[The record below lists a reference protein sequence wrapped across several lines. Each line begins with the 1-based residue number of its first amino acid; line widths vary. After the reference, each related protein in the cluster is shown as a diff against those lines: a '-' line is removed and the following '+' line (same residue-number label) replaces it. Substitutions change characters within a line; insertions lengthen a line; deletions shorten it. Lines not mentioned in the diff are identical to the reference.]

1 MDFVIVHI
9 FGTSCK
15 CATFAAERKPAA
27 AGEVHS
33 TAQHSTVAVCPHG
46 NSMFEG
52 EGEQLL
58 NVLFI
63 YFASHGTSL
72 FRLFLFFRSTSTLW

>member
-1 MDFVIVHI
+1 MCHFC
-9 FGTSCK
+9 SRR
-15 CATFAAERKPAA
+15 EPAA

-33 TAQHSTVAVCPHG
+33 RAQCSTVAVCPHG

>member
-1 MDFVIVHI
+1 MDFVNVDV
-9 FGTSCK
+9 FGTSCI
-15 CATFAAERKPAA
+15 CATLAAERKAAA
-27 AGEVHS
+27 AGEI
-33 TAQHSTVAVCPHG
+33 HSTVAVCPHG

>member
-1 MDFVIVHI
+1 MEFVIVHV
-9 FGTSCK
+9 FGRVVHVPLLQEITSRQQPVK
-15 CATFAAERKPAA
+15 Y
-27 AGEVHS
+27 S
-33 TAQHSTVAVCPHG
+33 TVQYSTVAVCPHG

>member
-1 MDFVIVHI
+1 
-9 FGTSCK
+9 
-15 CATFAAERKPAA
+15 
-27 AGEVHS
+27 
-33 TAQHSTVAVCPHG
+33 
-46 NSMFEG
+46 MFEG

-72 FRLFLFFRSTSTLW
+72 FRLFLFLRSTSTLW

>member
-1 MDFVIVHI
+1 MFLGRVVYVPLLQQSASRQQPVKYSAIQ
-9 FGTSCK
+9 
-15 CATFAAERKPAA
+15 R
-27 AGEVHS
+27 
-33 TAQHSTVAVCPHG
+33 STVAVCPHG

-72 FRLFLFFRSTSTLW
+72 FRLFLFFCSPSTLW